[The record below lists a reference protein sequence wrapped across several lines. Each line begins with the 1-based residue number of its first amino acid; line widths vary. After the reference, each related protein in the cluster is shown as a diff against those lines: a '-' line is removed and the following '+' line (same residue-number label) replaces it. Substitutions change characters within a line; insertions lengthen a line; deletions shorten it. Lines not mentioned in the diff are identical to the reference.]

1 MSIAR
6 KLFGPS
12 RKEIWTQLSEEMSA
26 RYVDGGFWKGDKV
39 QATHGEWTVT
49 LDTYAVST
57 GKATIVFTRM
67 RAPFVNPDGFRF
79 TVYRKGFF
87 SDLGKLLGMQDIE
100 IGDARF
106 DADFIVKGSDETRV
120 RALLSNARIRDL
132 IARQP
137 QIQFTVKDDEGYFG
151 PAFPEGVDEL
161 HFSVVGVIKDIERLK
176 LLYELFAETLDQLC
190 RMGAAYKQP
199 PDVTL

>member
-1 MSIAR
+1 MSIVR

-100 IGDARF
+100 IGDPRF
-106 DADFIVKGSDETRV
+106 DDDFIVKGSDETRV

-132 IARQP
+132 IAKQP

-151 PAFPEGVDEL
+151 PTFPEGVDEL

-199 PDVTL
+199 PDVAL

>member
-1 MSIAR
+1 MSIVR

-100 IGDARF
+100 IGEPRF

-132 IARQP
+132 IAKQP

-151 PAFPEGVDEL
+151 PTFPEGVDEL